1 MKTLARITAVIL
13 IIFGIIV
20 LLGGLTLGVI
30 GIVRAGSRALGAT
43 PLQPGLRVTGVGLF
57 GGLGGLIL
65 VIFIVIQ
72 GLMIIATGEGLYLL
86 ANVSEKMIPP
96 SV

>member
-20 LLGGLTLGVI
+20 MLGGLTMGVI
-30 GIVRAGSRALGAT
+30 GIVRAGSRALGAA
-43 PLQPGLRVTGVGLF
+43 PVQPGLHIAGGGML
-57 GGLGGLIL
+57 GGLAGLIL